1 MIISNAA
8 ECEID
13 ANEKVAQNET
23 GNHCDENGS
32 SDAQDSSE
40 ADIKTIYIVSALNYF
55 NSIFSLVNLQISL
68 FRI

>member
-8 ECEID
+8 DCEID
-13 ANEKVAQNET
+13 ASEKVAQNET
-23 GNHCDENGS
+23 RNHCDENGS

>member
-1 MIISNAA
+1 MIISDAA

-23 GNHCDENGS
+23 GNDCDENGS

-40 ADIKTIYIVSALNYF
+40 TDIKTIYIVSALGYF
-55 NSIFSLVNLQISL
+55 NHMFSS
-68 FRI
+68 F